1 MSYKAGFPTGEEEEV
16 DIVSL
21 ESYLIPDPHSSFL
34 YKVKDSSLKGIGIFK
49 NDLVIVDK
57 KKSPAIGNVILVRI
71 EDESTLKIFKKQ
83 RSIIILGSSH
93 PDYPDIYLQPE
104 EFHILGI
111 ITTII
116 RKV

>member
-1 MSYKAGFPTGEEEEV
+1 MTYKACFPTGEEDEV

-21 ESYLIPDPHSSFL
+21 ESYLISDPHSSFL
-34 YKVKDSSLKGIGIFK
+34 YKVKDSSLRGIGIFK

-57 KKSPAIGNVILVRI
+57 KKSPSTGDIILVRI
-71 EDESTLKIFKKQ
+71 EDEGTLKIFKKQ
-83 RSIIILGSSH
+83 RSVIILGSSH
-93 PDYPDIYLQPE
+93 PDYPNLYLQQE

-111 ITTII
+111 VTTII